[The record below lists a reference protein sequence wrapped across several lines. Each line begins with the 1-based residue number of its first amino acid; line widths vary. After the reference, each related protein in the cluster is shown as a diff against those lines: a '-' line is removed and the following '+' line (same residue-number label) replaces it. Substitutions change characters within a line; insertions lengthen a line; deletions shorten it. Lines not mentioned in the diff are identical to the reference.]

1 MKRLSKKQRT
11 ALRVLK
17 ANTFNE
23 GFIMGYNMGKRIA
36 QQEQSAASASGVPS
50 ASRNELDKSHPISDG
65 ERRCVECHAKI
76 PPYLNHFCE
85 ECWRGLLDP
94 LVPEE

>member
-23 GFIMGYNMGKRIA
+23 GFIMGYNMGKRVA
-36 QQEQSAASASGVPS
+36 QQEQSATSASGVPS
-50 ASRNELDKSHPISDG
+50 ASRNELDRSHPISDG

-85 ECWRGLLDP
+85 ECWRDLLDP